1 MSKKRGFAS
10 LVKLALKYGPLLYPI
25 VKKMLDKRKTA
36 RVMSVQK

>member
-1 MSKKRGFAS
+1 MSKKRGLAS
-10 LVKLALKYGPLLYPI
+10 LVKLAIKYGPLLYPI

>member
-1 MSKKRGFAS
+1 MSKKRGLAS